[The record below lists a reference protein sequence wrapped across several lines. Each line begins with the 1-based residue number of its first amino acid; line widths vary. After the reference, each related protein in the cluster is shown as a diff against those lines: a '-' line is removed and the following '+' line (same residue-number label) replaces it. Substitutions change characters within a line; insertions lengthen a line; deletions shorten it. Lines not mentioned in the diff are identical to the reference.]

1 MEQGEFGHRDHLCT
15 FEVMQRAFE
24 LVDPGLRAVG
34 EIVLEIDLQDRR
46 FARLE
51 TAGIAAVL
59 NGWRQAGLVDS
70 ALETHGTLLFEALY
84 TTLAAH
90 TA

>member
-1 MEQGEFGHRDHLCT
+1 MRF
-15 FEVMQRAFE
+15 
-24 LVDPGLRAVG
+24 
-34 EIVLEIDLQDRR
+34 DLQDGR
-46 FARLE
+46 FGRLE
-51 TAGIAAVL
+51 TAGIAAIL
-59 NGWRQAGLVDS
+59 DGWRQAGLVDS